1 MKPLLDRAGI
11 EALIPHAG
19 SMSLWDELRDASET
33 RVVLRTDSHRRADNP
48 LRRDGQLS
56 AVHLI
61 EYGAQAMA
69 VHGGWLARQASGG
82 SARPGVLAAVREFKL
97 QVERLDDLAAPI
109 ECEAQRLVANAGGW
123 MYGFALRC
131 GARELAGGRASV
143 IHLPE
148 EAAA

>member
-1 MKPLLDRAGI
+1 MTPLLDRAGI

-19 SMSLWDELRDASET
+19 TMSLWDALLEASET
-33 RVVLRTDSHRRADNP
+33 QLRLRTDSHRRADHP

-69 VHGGWLARQASGG
+69 VHGGWLARRAGGG
-82 SARPGVLAAVREFKL
+82 SARPGVLAAVRDFKL
-97 QVERLDDLAAPI
+97 RVERLDDLDAPI
-109 ECEAQRLVANAGGW
+109 ECAAQRLVANAGGW
-123 MYGFALRC
+123 MYGFTLLC
-131 GARELAGGRASV
+131 DERELASGRASV

-148 EAAA
+148 GTAV

>member
-1 MKPLLDRAGI
+1 MSRLLDRAGI

-19 SMSLWDELRDASET
+19 TMSLWDELIDAEPA
-33 RVVLRTDSHRRADNP
+33 RVLLRTDSHHRADNP

-97 QVERLDDLAAPI
+97 QVERLDDLDAAI

-123 MYGFALRC
+123 MYGFTLRC
-131 GARELAGGRASV
+131 DGRDLASGRASV

-148 EAAA
+148 APT